1 MAVET
6 QTQESG
12 IDPKIAKLLGLD
24 FTADLDRED
33 YISLLK
39 EKMMAGRMS
48 GTEMSSEDTEAITD
62 EFKKVKKDKQ
72 TKFNVKKTTIKPDA
86 FFDKKKPDEQDPG
99 QKALPGSAIVKGGA
113 IVKPSDIK
121 PPEKEEEKDT
131 KLLPGNDILKDI
143 LRGVNSIL
151 GTLQNQNKFK
161 KKQSEKD
168 RKSTEKKKRGA
179 QEDKLEKGA
188 LATFASGAKKL
199 LKPVTNFFADILKF
213 IGTVLIG
220 RLLVKIIDW
229 MSDDENKEKL
239 TAIGDFFKNT
249 WPILLAAYLLFGNSF
264 GRFAVKLIK
273 VVGGFVFKLASKI
286 IPALF
291 GAARKFGFGKSAALV
306 GTAVGGVMLA
316 GRMMDGGED
325 DKDLT
330 QPDGKQKT
338 PPPDKPAVDGKDGTD
353 GTKPADGK
361 DGADGKDKSEPPS
374 VSGRFDMAAG
384 QGYIND
390 KPVTLEEYQS
400 FTNMSAKEKAQKYG
414 APSMK
419 GGGKVPGSGPNK
431 DTVPAMLA
439 PGEFVMSRG
448 AVSKYGADTLASMNA
463 AGGGTNLPKRMN
475 GVTHAVGGGLMGDM
489 SSYGYGDESSL
500 GDKPSSSV
508 EKPHT
513 ENKQEPK
520 KPAKGS
526 LNPGDMLGGI
536 ATGVKNMFGFGG
548 GPVNNEKK
556 DDKDAPKQSETKED
570 SSSGG
575 GGFNES
581 SLKAAMDKAGY
592 TDPTER
598 AMFLAQMAHES
609 GNFRYDEEIHD
620 GSNYEG
626 RSDLGNTQPGDGKRY
641 KGRGY
646 IQLTGRA
653 NYTHY
658 GKKLGVDLA
667 GKPELAKR
675 PDIAADVAVAY
686 WKERVDR
693 EAARKGD
700 VRTVTRNINGGYNGL
715 QDRIDKFKK
724 YSGNPNYTAPGGG
737 LIASSSSSGSGE
749 LTSDSGGGSSGG
761 SSGGKMSAEEMSDLF
776 SGYKTIKKVNA
787 GPSLLDLYNEQERFA
802 GRPEGF
808 KPGGL
813 KFKKPPSSTS
823 STSGL
828 EINSRSTINM
838 QQKSAEGAGSMGNQ
852 SNASPNPSATNVA
865 PSNDLPEIDANAMI
879 SQEKIKVLGITV
891 V

>member
-1 MAVET
+1 MAVKSSDPIDILLEM
-6 QTQESG
+6 G
-12 IDPKIAKLLGLD
+12 IDLD
-24 FTADLDRED
+24 NLSEEED
-33 YISLLK
+33 YLSALK
-39 EKMMAGRMS
+39 EAIAIILVKTKGAG
-48 GTEMSSEDTEAITD
+48 D
-62 EFKKVKKDKQ
+62 EKSKVLLDEVVKVRKSRKAADPTFKA
-72 TKFNVKKTTIKPDA
+72 KKTTIKPDA
-86 FFDKKKPDEQDPG
+86 FFDKKKPEDKTEITPG
-99 QKALPGSAIVKGGA
+99 QKALPGSGTIKGGA

-121 PPEKEEEKDT
+121 KPEKEEEKDT
-131 KLLPGNDILKDI
+131 KLLPGGDILKDI

-151 GTLQNQNKFK
+151 GTLQNQNKFT

-168 RKSTEKKKRGA
+168 RKSAEKKKRGA
-179 QEDKLEKGA
+179 QENKLEKGA

-239 TAIGDFFKNT
+239 KAIGDFFKNT
-249 WPILLAAYLLFGNSF
+249 WPVLLAAYLLFGNSF

-338 PPPDKPAVDGKDGTD
+338 PSPDKPAE
-353 GTKPADGK
+353 P
-361 DGADGKDKSEPPS
+361 EPPS
-374 VSGRFDMAAG
+374 VSGRFDMESG

-390 KPVTLEEYQS
+390 KPVSLEEYQS
-400 FTNMSAKEKAQKYG
+400 FTNMSGDEKVQKYG
-414 APSMK
+414 TSMK

-475 GVTHAVGGGLMGDM
+475 GVTYAKVGGQI
-489 SSYGYGDESSL
+489 
-500 GDKPSSSV
+500 GDKPMSSV

-513 ENKQEPK
+513 ENKQ
-520 KPAKGS
+520 KPAVGS

-548 GPVNNEKK
+548 GPVNNE
-556 DDKDAPKQSETKED
+556 DAPKQNETKKD
-570 SSSGG
+570 SSSGSG

-653 NYTHY
+653 NYIHY
-658 GKKLGVDLA
+658 GSKLGVDLV

-686 WKERVDR
+686 WNERVDR
-693 EAARKGD
+693 AAAAKGD

-749 LTSDSGGGSSGG
+749 LTPGSGSSSANGVM
-761 SSGGKMSAEEMSDLF
+761 SSAEMSDLF
-776 SGYKTIKKVNA
+776 SGYKTIGKVNA
-787 GPSLLDLYNEQERFA
+787 GPSLLDLYNEQERSA

-813 KFKKPPSSTS
+813 KFNKPPSSTS
-823 STSGL
+823 DL
-828 EINSRSTINM
+828 EINPRSTINM
-838 QQKSAEGAGSMGNQ
+838 QQNGAEGAGGMSDQ
-852 SNASPNPSATNVA
+852 SNAYPNPAATNVA